1 MNNKYNM
8 ETSQNGYL
16 IFMYQEKSP
25 YELYFITID
34 NWEQPII
41 GPNKKIVATYVIGEL
56 KVLI

>member
-1 MNNKYNM
+1 M